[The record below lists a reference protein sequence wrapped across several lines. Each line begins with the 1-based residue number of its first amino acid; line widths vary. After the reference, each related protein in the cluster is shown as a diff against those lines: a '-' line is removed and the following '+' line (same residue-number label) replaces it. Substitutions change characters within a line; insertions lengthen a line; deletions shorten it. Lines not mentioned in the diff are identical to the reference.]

1 MFGKQWLY
9 SATLTTA
16 IGFAISASAGDP
28 DQMPK
33 PDEMSSR
40 SVVATTVNYSVPD
53 IKLVRDD
60 GKPVSLPAEMND
72 GRVVVLNFIFT
83 TCSSF
88 CPLSSQTFGE
98 FQTELGSDRKHVH
111 LMSISID
118 PEQDT
123 PARLREYAHK
133 FGAGPGW
140 QHYTGTLAASLP
152 SGRSTRRACLKAR
165 GRSGANWRPCPHTAA
180 SKDSSGSMSC
190 SMSIS
195 SNSHV
200 WRRLAGTLAMSPPDT
215 TTSRARRRPSAP
227 NVPRARRFPPLPPH
241 R

>member
-1 MFGKQWLY
+1 MLGKVWLY

-28 DQMPK
+28 DQTAK

-40 SVVATTVNYSVPD
+40 PVVATTVNYSVPD

-98 FQTELGSDRKHVH
+98 FQIELGSDRKHVH

-140 QHYTGTLAASLP
+140 QHYTGTLAAS
-152 SGRSTRRACLKAR
+152 RAAQNAFGAYR
-165 GRSGANWRPCPHTAA
+165 GGKMSHTPLTLMRSGDGKT
-180 SKDSSGSMSC
+180 
-190 SMSIS
+190 
-195 SNSHV
+195 
-200 WRRLAGTLAMSPPDT
+200 WRRIDGFATPNDLLDQYHQLPAMQ
-215 TTSRARRRPSAP
+215 
-227 NVPRARRFPPLPPH
+227 
-241 R
+241 

>member
-1 MFGKQWLY
+1 MLGKVWLY

-16 IGFAISASAGDP
+16 IAFAISASAGDP
-28 DQMPK
+28 DQTAK

-98 FQTELGSDRKHVH
+98 FQIELGSDRKHVH

-140 QHYTGTLAASLP
+140 QHYTGTLAASRAAQNAFGAYRGGKMSHTPLTLM
-152 SGRSTRRACLKAR
+152 RSADGKT
-165 GRSGANWRPCPHTAA
+165 
-180 SKDSSGSMSC
+180 
-190 SMSIS
+190 
-195 SNSHV
+195 
-200 WRRLAGTLAMSPPDT
+200 WRRIDGFAT
-215 TTSRARRRPSAP
+215 P
-227 NVPRARRFPPLPPH
+227 NDLLDQYHQLPAVQ
-241 R
+241 

>member
-1 MFGKQWLY
+1 MYAKKWFH
-9 SATLTTA
+9 SAALTIA
-16 IGFAISASAGDP
+16 MGFAVSASAGDS
-28 DQMPK
+28 DRMTK
-33 PDEMSSR
+33 SDDMSSR
-40 SVVATTVNYSVPD
+40 PVVATTVNYSVPD

-72 GRVVVLNFIFT
+72 GRAVVLNFIFT

-98 FQTELGSDRKHVH
+98 FQNELGSDRKHVH

-140 QHYTGTLAASLP
+140 QHYTGTLAASLAAQNAFGAYRGGKMSHTP
-152 SGRSTRRACLKAR
+152 LTLMRA
-165 GRSGANWRPCPHTAA
+165 ANGKT
-180 SKDSSGSMSC
+180 
-190 SMSIS
+190 
-195 SNSHV
+195 
-200 WRRLAGTLAMSPPDT
+200 WRRIDGFATPNDLLDEDRRLLATQ
-215 TTSRARRRPSAP
+215 
-227 NVPRARRFPPLPPH
+227 
-241 R
+241 